1 MYKTLLVKYFQ
12 VTSKNFQVNHQS
24 DGSTLKPLVP
34 KVQWLGA
41 CLANKIWSLNFRH
54 SISITHH
61 SSLITYHSI
70 FHIRLPSS
78 LNFHHSL
85 FFTLFGSPRLWRC
98 SFFFSFSFFFFSVPR
113 NPNPVKKKKKIP
125 SEEDRTQW
133 RRKEKKKNKPVKIE
147 PSEEEREK
155 KKKPMKKTEPMRKKK
170 KKKSQLFKIC
180 GWVGLSCVFNYKN
193 AIEL

>member
-61 SSLITYHSI
+61 SSLIT
-70 FHIRLPSS
+70 
-78 LNFHHSL
+78 HHSL
-85 FFTLFGSPRLWRC
+85 LTTQFFTSVCLHHSISITHYFLHYLGAHACHGAAFFFLFLFLGWRWLFVFF
-98 SFFFSFSFFFFSVPR
+98 FFFSFPGLAVQFFFFFLIILASVSW
-113 NPNPVKKKKKIP
+113 VL
-125 SEEDRTQW
+125 
-133 RRKEKKKNKPVKIE
+133 
-147 PSEEEREK
+147 
-155 KKKPMKKTEPMRKKK
+155 KKK
-170 KKKSQLFKIC
+170 KKKTVPADRC
-180 GWVGLSCVFNYKN
+180 GTH
-193 AIEL
+193 E